1 MLKNKMYII
10 PAIDILDKKVV
21 RLREGDY
28 KQVTNYDVT
37 LEEMIER
44 YQSNGTDLIHIIDL
58 NGAKGEFSNQE
69 YLFEVIQKTTMK
81 VQYGGGVRSIE
92 KIQELL
98 EAGIYRVIVGTQAI
112 TNPTFLD
119 RLSIAFAGKSKCA
132 DQVVIAIDVLDEV
145 IKYSGWMES
154 SPVKLLDYID
164 RCLDL
169 GFFRFLCTDIN
180 KDGKLGGA
188 GIELYEKLLDH
199 SPFIKLIA
207 SGGVSSMKDIERL
220 SQLNVESCVVG
231 KAIYENHISVEEI
244 QEWNLKAMASL

>member
-1 MLKNKMYII
+1 MYII
-10 PAIDILDKKVV
+10 PAIDILNKKVV

-28 KQVTNYDVT
+28 GQVTEYDVT

-44 YQSNGTDLIHIIDL
+44 YQSNGTNFIHIIDL
-58 NGAKGEFSNQE
+58 NGAKNDFSNQQ
-69 YLFEVIQKTTMK
+69 YLFDVIRKTDMK
-81 VQYGGGVRSIE
+81 VQYGGGIRSID
-92 KIQELL
+92 KVKELID
-98 EAGIYRVIVGTQAI
+98 AGVHRVIVGTQAL
-112 TNPTFLD
+112 TNPNFLPE
-119 RLSIAFAGKSKCA
+119 LGSEICGKEKCS

-154 SPVKLLDYID
+154 SPIKLMDYVD
-164 RCLDL
+164 KCLAL

-207 SGGVSSMKDIERL
+207 SGGVSSMKDIEQLSRL
-220 SQLNVESCVVG
+220 KVESCVVG
-231 KAIYENHISVEEI
+231 KAIYEGHITIEDVKN
-244 QEWNLKAMASL
+244 WNLDALISI

>member
-1 MLKNKMYII
+1 MYII

-28 KQVTNYDVT
+28 QQVTNYDVT

-44 YQSNGTDLIHIIDL
+44 YQSNGTNLIHIIDL
-58 NGAKGEFSNQE
+58 NGAKNDFSNQE
-69 YLFEVIQKTTMK
+69 YLFDVIRKTDMQ
-81 VQYGGGVRSIE
+81 VQYGGGIRSIE
-92 KIQELL
+92 KVKELIG
-98 EAGIYRVIVGTQAI
+98 AGVARVIVGTQAI

-119 RLSIAFAGKSKCA
+119 ELSKAVCGKEKCA
-132 DQVVIAIDVLDEV
+132 DNVIIAIDVLDEV

-154 SPVKLLDYID
+154 SPIKLMDYVD
-164 RCLDL
+164 RCLSL

-188 GIELYEKLLDH
+188 GVELYGKLLDH

-207 SGGVSSMKDIERL
+207 SGGVSSMADIE
-220 SQLNVESCVVG
+220 QLAKLKVESVVVG
-231 KAIYENHISVEEI
+231 KAIYEGRVTIEEI
-244 QEWNLKAMASL
+244 KNWNLESLMSI